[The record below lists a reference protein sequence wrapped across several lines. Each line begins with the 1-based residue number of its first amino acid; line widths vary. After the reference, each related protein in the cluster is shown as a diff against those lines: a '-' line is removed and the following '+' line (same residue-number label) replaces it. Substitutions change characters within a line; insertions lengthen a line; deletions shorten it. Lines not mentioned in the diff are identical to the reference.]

1 MRQAR
6 SDLNA
11 DSTARR
17 KNRRPAFTVVAGL
30 IAFAIAV
37 VVVERS
43 GGDASAGND
52 PAYSSVVPLAAP
64 LGEIKTSITNTM
76 SASDPAKPHFE
87 RSDEPAN
94 DDDSVHPHG
103 G

>member
-11 DSTARR
+11 DSTASR
-17 KNRRPAFTVVAGL
+17 KNRRPAFTIVAGL

-52 PAYSSVVPLAAP
+52 PAYSSVVPLAATP
-64 LGEIKTSITNTM
+64 GDIRTSITNTM